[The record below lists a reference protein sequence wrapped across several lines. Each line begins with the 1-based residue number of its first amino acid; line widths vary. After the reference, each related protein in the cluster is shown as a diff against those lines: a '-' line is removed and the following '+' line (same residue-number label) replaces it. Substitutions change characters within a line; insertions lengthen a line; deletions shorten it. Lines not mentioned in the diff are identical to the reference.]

1 MSSITP
7 EQIKTLT
14 RLCRI
19 HCTPEQEAALLV
31 DLEKIL
37 RYVAQL
43 NSVDTTGVPPCLQV
57 IEDLVNVWVED
68 LPSDPLPRDLFL
80 HNAPDSIAGMVKV
93 PPVLNQE

>member
-1 MSSITP
+1 MSAITP

-19 HCTPEQEAALLV
+19 HCTLEQEAALYV

-43 NSVDTTGVPPCLQV
+43 NSVDTKGVPPCFQV
-57 IEDLVNVWVED
+57 IAELMNVWVD
-68 LPSDPLPRDLFL
+68 DVPTDPLPRDLFL
-80 HNAPDSIAGMVKV
+80 HNAPDSIAGMVRV
-93 PPVLNQE
+93 PPVLVQE